1 MSHELSAAALLGPL
15 LFGVLLSSGS
25 ALGAFGWKR
34 KYEEIL
40 PITGLEMALLL
51 FLFGI
56 FGKLSAGFYTVLGLA
71 VLAWGAALV
80 CLVCAGEGVGARMK
94 AFFSP
99 NFFLFALLYAYLF
112 LLNRGRLAA
121 GFDELSHWADA
132 VKAMTQ
138 LNVLNADPLAGST
151 FQSYPPGLALF
162 QYCEQR
168 MALLCRS
175 GGFDEG
181 LLYHGFQVFLA
192 MLLLPFLKDLDYR
205 RLYAWP
211 VAAACLL
218 APGFLFDGVWTSLMV
233 DPQLGVLTAAGTA
246 AICLRKPGDRAAEVF
261 ALLCMAMLSLTKPI
275 GVFFALL
282 TALVWAAAARVE
294 QGAWRVRSLAG
305 FAAALLPWAL
315 WQGCVRWNRANVAFS
330 NPVRLGELINILLG
344 RDDSYRKTVR
354 DLFLRALNETES
366 TGALLGIRLSY
377 PLLTALLLTALLFA
391 GRRLVRRAPEKAK
404 LFSAVWLIQALG
416 LAVYLFGLLVMY
428 LFKFGEYEA
437 MRLAS
442 FQRYLAIPLTGIWIL
457 AVLLTAGLFR
467 ETRSD
472 RSLTAAVLLTV
483 TLALVPSRVILSL
496 TNRSSVA
503 ETQALRAPF
512 NELYESFAARYSGE
526 PARLYLVSQGGT
538 EYTFFLNKFSFR
550 PNRVSSPMGWNIA
563 PQTAGEGGW
572 RQCEPDELRE
582 ALLNDFDFLILY
594 EADDSFRGLCADLFP
609 EGESIRD
616 HSVYAVDREAGL
628 LRWYCGAETGG

>member
-1 MSHELSAAALLGPL
+1 MSHQLSAAALLGPL
-15 LFGVLLSSGS
+15 LFGALLSSGS

-40 PITGLEMALLL
+40 PITGLGTVLLL

-56 FGKLSAGFYTVLGLA
+56 FGRLGAGFYTVLGLA
-71 VLAWGAALV
+71 VLLWGGALV
-80 CLVCAGEGVGARMK
+80 CLVCAGDGVAARLK

-112 LLNRGRLAA
+112 LLNRGRLAV

-138 LNVLNADPLAGST
+138 LNVLNSDPAAFST

-168 MALLCRS
+168 MAILCGA

-211 VAAACLL
+211 VAASCLL
-218 APGFLFDGVWTSLMV
+218 ATGFLFDGVWTVLMV
-233 DPQLGVLTAAGTA
+233 DPQLGALTAAGTA
-246 AICLRKPGDRAAEVF
+246 AILLRKRGDRAAEAF

-282 TALVWAAAARVE
+282 TALAWAAAVRAE
-294 QGAWRVRSLAG
+294 EGAWHVRALAG
-305 FAAALLPWAL
+305 FAAGLLPWAL
-315 WQGCVRWNRANVAFS
+315 WQGCVRWNRAEVAFS
-330 NPVRLGELINILLG
+330 NPVRLGQLVNILLG

-354 DLFLRALNETES
+354 DLFLSALNEAES
-366 TGALLGIRLSY
+366 SGALLGIRLSY
-377 PLLTALLLTALLFA
+377 PLLTALLLTVLLLA
-391 GRRLVRRAPEKAK
+391 GRRLVRCAPEKAK
-404 LFSAVWLIQALG
+404 LFKAVWLIQALG
-416 LAVYLFGLLVMY
+416 FAAYVFGLLVMY

-437 MRLAS
+437 VRLAS
-442 FQRYLAIPLTGIWIL
+442 LQRYMAIPLTGIWLL

-467 ETRSD
+467 EPRFD
-472 RSLTAAVLLTV
+472 RSLTAAVLLTA

-503 ETQALRAPF
+503 ETQAFRAPF

-526 PARLYLVSQGGT
+526 PARLYLVAQGGT
-538 EYTFFLNKFSFR
+538 EHTFFLNKFCFR

-563 PQTAGEGGW
+563 PQTAGEGSW
-572 RQCEPDELRE
+572 RQCEPEELRE
-582 ALLNDFDFLILY
+582 ALFTDFDFLLLY
-594 EADDSFRGLCADLFP
+594 EADDSFRSLCADLFP

-628 LRWYCGAETGG
+628 LRWYCGTETGA